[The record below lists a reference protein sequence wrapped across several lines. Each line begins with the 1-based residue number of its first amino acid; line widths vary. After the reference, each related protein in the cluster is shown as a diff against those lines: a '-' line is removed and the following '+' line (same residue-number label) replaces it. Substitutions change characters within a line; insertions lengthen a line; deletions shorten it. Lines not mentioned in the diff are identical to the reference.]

1 MNRNRHLIAILL
13 FALTAVFAAACSQ
26 ADGPQPGQGM
36 VQAVQPE
43 AGKVTIDHG
52 DIPGMMKAMTMTFDV
67 ADPAMLEGIEAG
79 QHVEFELLYE
89 GGKYTVTSL
98 EAH

>member
-1 MNRNRHLIAILL
+1 MNRNSQRIAVLI
-13 FALTAVFAAACSQ
+13 FALAAGFALACSQ
-26 ADGPQPGQGM
+26 AEGPQPGQGM

-43 AGKVTIDHG
+43 AGKITIDHG
-52 DIPGMMKAMTMTFDV
+52 DIPGLMKAMTMTFDV